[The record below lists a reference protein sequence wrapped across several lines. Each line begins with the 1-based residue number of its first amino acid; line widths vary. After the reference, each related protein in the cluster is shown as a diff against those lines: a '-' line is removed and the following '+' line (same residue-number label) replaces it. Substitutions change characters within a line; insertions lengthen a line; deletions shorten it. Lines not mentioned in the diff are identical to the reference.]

1 MSGNSTN
8 LTLVTGA
15 TGLVGNNL
23 VRHLRKIGRP
33 VRALVFGDDESLCG
47 LDVERVCG
55 DVRDPASLKRA
66 MEGVEVVY
74 HLAAS
79 ISIDDDQRRSRL
91 TSVNADG
98 TANVVQAC
106 LDNRVRRLIHFSSIH
121 ALSYHPKNEPIDES
135 RALALDLSIH
145 LQYDRSKAI
154 GETRVLEGVERGLDA
169 VILNPVGIFGPN
181 DFGPST
187 GGELLLQMANR
198 NLLGLVRGGYSWV
211 DVRDVVQAAVAAE
224 QRGQRGQRYILAGEY
239 ATFESIAAWVE
250 EAAGAKPPPFSVPIW
265 LAKCAA
271 PILAW
276 SSRLARHR
284 PLFTPESIRIVT
296 CHQKINT
303 TKAADA
309 LGFRSRSIR
318 ESVQDSV
325 RWLQEH
331 VACNG
336 NSQRESAPT
345 ENAEGQAV

>member
-23 VRHLRKIGRP
+23 VRHLRKSGRP
-33 VRALVFGDDESLCG
+33 VRALVFGDDKALRN
-47 LDVERVCG
+47 LDVEHVAG
-55 DVRDPASLKRA
+55 DVRDPESLKRA
-66 MEGVEVVY
+66 MKGVDVVY

-79 ISIDDDQRRSRL
+79 ISIDDDHRRSRL
-91 TSVNADG
+91 SSVNADG

-106 LDNRVRRLIHFSSIH
+106 LDNDVRRLVHFSSIH
-121 ALSYHPKNEPIDES
+121 ALSYHPKAEPIDES
-135 RALALDLSIH
+135 RGLSLDPSLH

-154 GETRVLEGVERGLDA
+154 GETKVLEGVERGLDA

-187 GGELLLQMANR
+187 GGELLLQLANR
-198 NLLGLVRGGYSWV
+198 RLLGLVRGGYFWV

-224 QRGQRGQRYILAGEY
+224 QRGHRGQRYILAGEY

-250 EAAGAKPPPFSVPIW
+250 EATGAKPPPFNVPIW
-265 LAKCAA
+265 LAKCIA
-271 PILAW
+271 PIVSWA
-276 SSRLARHR
+276 SRLTRHR

-303 TKAADA
+303 TKAADD
-309 LGFRSRSIR
+309 LDFRPRSIR
-318 ESVQDSV
+318 ESVQDSIN
-325 RWLQEH
+325 WLRDYA
-331 VACNG
+331 ACDR
-336 NSQRESAPT
+336 NSRRAQTDMPHAA
-345 ENAEGQAV
+345 NC